1 MGPKNAIQPQ
11 NTIHISPSPC
21 LNLFALTLPRDLGQE
36 LCVTA
41 NNGKDGLKKPKTP
54 QRRSSDRPIKPPAR
68 KPRPILKWSLIGTGG
83 TMVAALFAGWL
94 YWQSL
99 YSGMPSLPAT
109 AELWETGREPAI
121 EFVDTDGDVIAIR
134 GPRYGRSVKIDDLP
148 PHVPRAFIAAEDKRF
163 YEHDGADTQAMIRAL
178 WSNVTSG
185 RTVSGASTLTQ
196 QLVKNLVLTP
206 QQTLK
211 RKVQEIRLARQL
223 EKRLSKNE
231 ILELY
236 LNRIY
241 FGSGFYGLGAAS
253 RFYFDKDPADLTLA
267 EASLLATLPQ
277 APSRLALNNNM
288 DDAKERQAY
297 VLSEMVDAGFVT
309 AESARIAMESEVTL
323 SEPPTSAPA
332 FGYILDEATQRARAL
347 RPSLPDD
354 LVITLT
360 LDATLQEAVT
370 EAINTR
376 MDAEAEEVSAGQAA
390 AVLIAKDGRIL
401 ALYGGRDYTTSQF
414 NRATQAKRQ
423 PGSAFKP
430 FVFAAALNQDIS
442 PYDVRID
449 QPTTIGKWSPQNF
462 SRAFMG
468 PVSVNEALRDS
479 LNTVAAQ
486 LGQET
491 GEETIIAL
499 AKRFGI
505 TEALRPLPSIALGS
519 QEVTLLE
526 LTRAYGPFMTGG
538 TRVDPYLVAKI
549 ETSRGEVLYERP
561 DYDAPQVYPRDQA
574 ELMTGMMA
582 KVVREGTGRA
592 AAIKGWPVAGKTG
605 TSQSSR
611 DALFVGY
618 SAQMLG
624 GVWVGNDDDTPMKA
638 VTGGGL
644 PARLWADIMT
654 VSHAGQNPVAL
665 PGADSL
671 IQLTPDQQARVA
683 YYRDLSMAFSG
694 LVNQ

>member
-1 MGPKNAIQPQ
+1 MSTRNPKP
-11 NTIHISPSPC
+11 
-21 LNLFALTLPRDLGQE
+21 
-36 LCVTA
+36 
-41 NNGKDGLKKPKTP
+41 GLKKPKP
-54 QRRSSDRPIKPPAR
+54 APKPVAGKKAAR
-68 KPRPILKWSLIGTGG
+68 FSVLSKRPILKWSLIGITASGAI
-83 TMVAALFAGWL
+83 TLVAGLF

-99 YSGMPSLPAT
+99 YEGMPDLPAT
-109 AELWETGREPAI
+109 AELWETGRDPAI
-121 EFVDTDGDVIAIR
+121 EFLDANGDTIAIR
-134 GPRYGRSVKIDDLP
+134 GPRYGRAVKIDDLP
-148 PHVPRAFIAAEDKRF
+148 PHVSRAFIAAEDKRF

-196 QLVKNLVLTP
+196 QLVKNLVLSP
-206 QQTLK
+206 EQTLK
-211 RKVQEIRLARQL
+211 RKAQEIRLARRL
-223 EKRLSKNE
+223 EERLSKNE

-236 LNRIY
+236 LNRVY

-288 DDAKERQAY
+288 DDAKERQTY

-309 AESARIAMESEVTL
+309 PESARIAIESEVTL
-323 SEPPTSAPA
+323 TEPPTANPA
-332 FGYILDEATQRARAL
+332 FGYILDEATRRANAL

-354 LVITLT
+354 LVITLS
-360 LDATLQEAVT
+360 LDQAQQQAVT
-370 EAINTR
+370 EAINAR
-376 MDAEAEEVSAGQAA
+376 MDEEAEAVNAGQAA
-390 AVLIAKDGRIL
+390 AILIARDGRIL
-401 ALYGGRDYTTSQF
+401 ALYGGRDYAASQF

-430 FVFAAALNQDIS
+430 FVYAAALNEGVS

-449 QPTTIGKWSPQNF
+449 QPTTFGKWSPQNF
-462 SRAFMG
+462 SRAYMG

-486 LGQET
+486 LGNEV
-491 GEETIIAL
+491 GENTTIDL

-505 TEALRPLPSIALGS
+505 TEPLRPLPSIALGS
-519 QEVTLLE
+519 QEVTLE
-526 LTRAYGPFMTGG
+526 DLTRAYGPFMTGG
-538 TRVDPYLVAKI
+538 MRVDPYLITKI
-549 ETSRGEVLYERP
+549 ETSRGDVIYERP
-561 DYDAPQVYPRDQA
+561 EYDLPQVYPRDKA
-574 ELMTGMMA
+574 EMMTGMMA

-592 AAIKGWPVAGKTG
+592 AAVQGWPVAGKTG

-618 SAQMLG
+618 SAVMLG

-644 PARLWADIMT
+644 PARIWSDMMRAA
-654 VSHAGQNPVAL
+654 HARQSPVTL
-665 PGADSL
+665 PGANAL
-671 IQLTPDQQARVA
+671 IELSPDQQARVA
-683 YYRDLSMAFSG
+683 YYRDLSMAFGG
-694 LVNQ
+694 LVAQ

>member
-1 MGPKNAIQPQ
+1 MPADK
-11 NTIHISPSPC
+11 TKS
-21 LNLFALTLPRDLGQE
+21 
-36 LCVTA
+36 
-41 NNGKDGLKKPKTP
+41 GLKKPKAAP
-54 QRRSSDRPIKPPAR
+54 KADARQKRAR
-68 KPRPILKWSLIGTGG
+68 KSFLNKRPILKWSLIGIATS
-83 TMVAALFAGWL
+83 TTVTLIAGL
-94 YWQSL
+94 VYWQSL
-99 YSGMPSLPAT
+99 YDGMPDLPAT

-121 EFVDTDGDVIAIR
+121 EFLDANGDTIAIR
-134 GPRYGRSVKIDDLP
+134 GPRYGRAVKIDDLP
-148 PHVPRAFIAAEDKRF
+148 AHVSRAFIAAEDKRF

-196 QLVKNLVLTP
+196 QLVKNLVLSP
-206 QQTLK
+206 EQTLK
-211 RKVQEIRLARQL
+211 RKAQEIRLARRL
-223 EKRLSKNE
+223 EERLSKSE

-236 LNRIY
+236 LNRVY

-288 DDAKERQAY
+288 QDAKQRQAY

-309 AESARIAMESEVTL
+309 PESARIAMESEVALT
-323 SEPPTSAPA
+323 EPPTANPA
-332 FGYILDEATQRARAL
+332 FGYILDEATRRASAL

-354 LVITLT
+354 LVITLS
-360 LDATLQEAVT
+360 LDQTLQQAVTDAIDARMSDEAEAV
-370 EAINTR
+370 N
-376 MDAEAEEVSAGQAA
+376 AGQAA
-390 AVLIAKDGRIL
+390 AILIARDGRIL
-401 ALYGGRDYTTSQF
+401 ALYGGRDYAESQF

-430 FVFAAALNQDIS
+430 FVYAAALSSDIS

-449 QPTTIGKWSPQNF
+449 QPTTFGKWSPQNF
-462 SRAFMG
+462 SRAYMG
-468 PVSVNEALRDS
+468 PVSVQEALRDS

-486 LGQET
+486 LGNEVGET
-491 GEETIIAL
+491 AIIGL

-505 TEALRPLPSIALGS
+505 TETLRPLPSIALGS
-519 QEVTLLE
+519 QEVTLEE

-538 TRVDPYLVAKI
+538 TRIDPYLVAKI
-549 ETSRGEVLYERP
+549 ETSRGDVIYERP
-561 DYDAPQVYPRDQA
+561 DYDLPRVYPRDKA

-582 KVVREGTGRA
+582 SVVREGTGRA
-592 AAIKGWPVAGKTG
+592 ASVQGWPIAGKTG

-618 SAQMLG
+618 SAVMLG

-644 PARLWADIMT
+644 PARLWADIMRAA
-654 VSHAGQNPVAL
+654 HAGQGPVAL
-665 PGADSL
+665 PGADAL

-683 YYRDLSMAFSG
+683 YYRDLSMAFGG
-694 LVNQ
+694 LAAQ